1 MNYNA
6 RLIDALLK
14 GTVRLESGVLLLDE
28 GDPMMLRQIDKLIWL
43 ARIGAEV
50 IATKCGWRTRNE

>member
-6 RLIDALLK
+6 RLIDALLA
-14 GTVRLESGVLLLDE
+14 GTVRLENGVLLLDD
-28 GDPMMLRQIDKLIWL
+28 GDPMMLRQIDELIWL

-50 IATKCGWRTRNE
+50 IATKSGWRTT